1 MTLKE
6 SGWQHQEGEGLQGWG
21 GGSWGRTKC
30 FGAVMAIGYEKR
42 VGKIAAH
49 CDLSLECYLRFWKE
63 SDYWCTWLL
72 SVTFDCSCTRDYLC
86 CLDWPETWDIYLR
99 LAIFTWDLRFLL
111 ETWDFYLR
119 LESYMWCYLR
129 NNISNRI
136 ASFFSWMSN
145 AFLFFLCI
153 SYAFL
158 MHFLCTFYALLKSTC
173 ILSKSAC
180 TFDQNTCTFQKCIK
194 SAYKVHIKCI

>member
-1 MTLKE
+1 MVFYLWNAEFVLMSNIAWKASMSMTLKE

-72 SVTFDCSCTRDYLC
+72 SVTFDCSCTWDYLRW
-86 CLDWPETWDIYLR
+86 LGWPETWDIYLR
-99 LAIFTWDLRFLL
+99 IEIFTWDLGFLL
-111 ETWDFYLR
+111 ETWVLHVML
-119 LESYMWCYLR
+119 LEKQY
-129 NNISNRI
+129 I
-136 ASFFSWMSN
+136 
-145 AFLFFLCI
+145 
-153 SYAFL
+153 
-158 MHFLCTFYALLKSTC
+158 
-173 ILSKSAC
+173 
-180 TFDQNTCTFQKCIK
+180 Q
-194 SAYKVHIKCI
+194 